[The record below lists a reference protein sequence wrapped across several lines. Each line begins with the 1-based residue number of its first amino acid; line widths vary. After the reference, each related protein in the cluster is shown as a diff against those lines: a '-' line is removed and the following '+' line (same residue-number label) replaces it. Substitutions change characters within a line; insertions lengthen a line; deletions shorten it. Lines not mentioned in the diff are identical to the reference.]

1 MTSALRF
8 SRGRNT
14 ATFCCA
20 PLTRLRG
27 LVANGG
33 ELRPIISVVR
43 LLQCIHVIADTILSK
58 ESLTAA
64 IKSESFRS
72 RSPLTNSGFGPT
84 KRFK

>member
-1 MTSALRF
+1 M
-8 SRGRNT
+8 RNFP
-14 ATFCCA
+14 TFCSA
-20 PLTRLRG
+20 PLVRLRG
-27 LVANGG
+27 LVANRG

-43 LLQCIHVIADTILSK
+43 ILQCIHVIADNILSK

-64 IKSESFRS
+64 MKSESFRS